1 MSFERFVASRYLRAR
16 RKQVVISFITL
27 LSVLGVT
34 TGVAALIIVLSLYSG
49 LITDI
54 QQKILGATAHIT
66 LFSGTGGPLEDFE
79 RMQQRVLEVP
89 GIAHVTPAVFVQ
101 GLVNYRSSSTG
112 VILKG
117 IRPAEERRL
126 LEKRI
131 RLHGGDWADLTDG
144 RKIMMGDD
152 LASSLGVPV
161 GGFVNLIVPQGGI
174 SPLGLMPRIRKF
186 QVVGVFHTG
195 LYDLDHNWAYLDLEE
210 AQRLAAIPANTVQC
224 LEVRTDEIYE
234 VAAMEELLDEH
245 LNGGA
250 VFTNWIEKN
259 QAFFSALTLEKWSMF
274 LAIGLIVLV
283 AALNIITT
291 LIMMV
296 MEKNKD
302 IAILRAMGATG
313 RQIMRIFIWQGLMI
327 GIIGAVL
334 GSALGVGLSWAADK
348 YQWISLDAEVY
359 MIAHLPFRLD
369 GWDVLLVACSA
380 VIVSFLATLY
390 PSRQAARID
399 PVEVIRYG

>member
-1 MSFERFVASRYLRAR
+1 
-16 RKQVVISFITL
+16 
-27 LSVLGVT
+27 
-34 TGVAALIIVLSLYSG
+34 
-49 LITDI
+49 
-54 QQKILGATAHIT
+54 
-66 LFSGTGGPLEDFE
+66 
-79 RMQQRVLEVP
+79 
-89 GIAHVTPAVFVQ
+89 
-101 GLVNYRSSSTG
+101 

-131 RLHGGDWADLTDG
+131 RLHGGDWNDLVDG
-144 RKIMMGDD
+144 RKIMLGDD

-186 QVVGVFHTG
+186 QVIGVFHTG
-195 LYDLDHNWAYLDLEE
+195 LYDLDHNWAYIDLAE
-210 AQRLAAIPANTVQC
+210 AQRLAAIPSNTVQC

-234 VAAMEELLDEH
+234 VAAMEALLDERLH
-245 LNGGA
+245 GRA
-250 VFTNWIEKN
+250 VYTNWIEKN

-313 RQIMRIFIWQGLMI
+313 RQIMGIFMWQGLMI

-334 GSALGVGLSWAADK
+334 GSTMGVGLSWAADK

-359 MIAHLPFRLD
+359 MIAHLPFRLNP
-369 GWDVLLVACSA
+369 WDVLLVACSA